1 MKTVAFHNL
10 GCKVN
15 DYETDIMQQLFTENG
30 FRVVGFNEKADV
42 YVVNTCTVTNI
53 ADRKSRQMLH
63 RAKKLNPD
71 AVVIAV
77 GCYVQTAGEKV
88 LKDESIDIAIGNN
101 KKSEIINILNEYL
114 KDNGP
119 DPHAGIIDINKT
131 SEYESMFLT
140 DTAERTR
147 AYIKIQDGCDQFCSY
162 CLIPY
167 ARGRARSRN
176 EADILEEVK
185 GLAAKGYREFV
196 LTGIHVS
203 SYGVD
208 RIVNDGK
215 KAEFNTMGRE
225 WTNEYLIGLLKAME
239 SIDGVERIRLSSL
252 EPRIVTEEF
261 ARRISEIPKLCP
273 HFHLSLQSGSNETLK
288 RMNRHYTAD
297 EYLRGVELLR
307 KYFDDPA
314 ITTDIIVGF
323 PGESDRDFKESF
335 EFARKVSFYEMHIF
349 KYSKRNGTAAAK
361 MPDQVADGVKEE
373 RSHIMIGLRDELSR
387 EFRRSYIGKVRPV
400 LFEEELK
407 VGRETF
413 MVGFT
418 PEYIKVATPLRDV
431 TKNGIYD
438 VAIEDFLDDEV
449 MKGTVV

>member
-167 ARGRARSRN
+167 ARGRARSRD
-176 EADILEEVK
+176 EADILEEIK

-361 MPDQVADGVKEE
+361 MSDQVADGVKEE

-418 PEYIKVATPLRDV
+418 PEYIKVATPLRDAA
-431 TKNGIYD
+431 KNGIYE
-438 VAIEDFLDDEV
+438 VTIEDFLDDEV

>member
-167 ARGRARSRN
+167 ARGRARSRD
-176 EADILEEVK
+176 EADILEEIK

-261 ARRISEIPKLCP
+261 ARRISEIAKLCP

-288 RMNRHYTAD
+288 HMNRHYTAD

-387 EFRRSYIGKVRPV
+387 KFRRSYIGKVRPV

-418 PEYIKVATPLRDV
+418 PEYIKVATPLRDAA
-431 TKNGIYD
+431 KNGIYD
-438 VAIEDFLDDEV
+438 VTVNDFLDDEV

>member
-167 ARGRARSRN
+167 ARGRARSRD
-176 EADILEEVK
+176 EADILEEIK

-261 ARRISEIPKLCP
+261 ARRISEISKLCP

-323 PGESDRDFKESF
+323 PGESDRDFKDSL

-407 VGRETF
+407 EASNARYE
-413 MVGFT
+413 
-418 PEYIKVATPLRDV
+418 
-431 TKNGIYD
+431 
-438 VAIEDFLDDEV
+438 AIFIESKFD
-449 MKGTVV
+449 KA